1 MIEFDWT
8 RFEAVLF
15 DLDGVLTSTA
25 AVHATAWKQTF
36 DRVLPVLI
44 GEEARPFDIDEDYR
58 AYVDGRPR
66 YEGVAEFLR
75 SRDIELPWGDP
86 SDPPGTE
93 TICAI
98 GNAKNERIRE
108 VLAEGQ
114 VEPFP
119 GSVALL
125 DHLDALGIPM
135 AVVSSSANAEQVLEA
150 AGILDRFPVRID
162 GVVAAAESIPGKPA
176 PDTFLE
182 AVRRLGTE
190 PSRAVVI
197 EDAVAGVEAG
207 VAGGFGAVI
216 GVARHGDGEALSNA
230 GADVVVDDLAELVP

>member
-1 MIEFDWT
+1 
-8 RFEAVLF
+8 
-15 DLDGVLTSTA
+15 
-25 AVHATAWKQTF
+25 
-36 DRVLPVLI
+36 
-44 GEEARPFDIDEDYR
+44 
-58 AYVDGRPR
+58 
-66 YEGVAEFLR
+66 
-75 SRDIELPWGDP
+75 
-86 SDPPGTE
+86 
-93 TICAI
+93 
-98 GNAKNERIRE
+98 
-108 VLAEGQ
+108 
-114 VEPFP
+114 
-119 GSVALL
+119 SVALL